1 MRKSSGA
8 SLRRVVLTDRL
19 ADRLISCLLADPPP
33 PSPTGSNLVSTGERD
48 VTKLLHTY
56 VTRELGSTPAPT
68 PMAAHALLK
77 EALLI
82 EFEFDAERFTT
93 LEVSA

>member
-1 MRKSSGA
+1 
-8 SLRRVVLTDRL
+8 
-19 ADRLISCLLADPPP
+19 
-33 PSPTGSNLVSTGERD
+33 
-48 VTKLLHTY
+48 
-56 VTRELGSTPAPT
+56 
-68 PMAAHALLK
+68 MAAHALLK